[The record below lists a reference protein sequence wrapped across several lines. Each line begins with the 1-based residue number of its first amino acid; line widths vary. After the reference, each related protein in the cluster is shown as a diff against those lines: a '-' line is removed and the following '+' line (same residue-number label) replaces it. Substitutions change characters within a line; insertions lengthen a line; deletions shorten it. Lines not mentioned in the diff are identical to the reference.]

1 MCKYWIAALSLTIA
15 TTHPAAAQDAGRFGI
30 TFQVPAALGFI
41 WHATDKVALRPEFN
55 IGTASAGSAD
65 NLMWGVAISAPYYLT
80 NRDNVRTYLSP
91 RVGYTRWTYD
101 YVAGSASASTSQSQL
116 NYSGSFGAQYAPI
129 KRFNIFGETGY
140 GYARNTSSAG
150 SSSIVTSSTWSLRS
164 NVGVILYFD
173 P

>member
-1 MCKYWIAALSLTIA
+1 MRKYWVTALSLTIA
-15 TTHPAAAQDAGRFGI
+15 SAHPAKAQDAGRLGI

-41 WHATDKVALRPEFN
+41 WHATDRLALRPEFN
-55 IGTASAGSAD
+55 IATSSGGSTD

-80 NRDNVRTYLSP
+80 NHENVRTYLSP
-91 RVGYTRWTYD
+91 RVAYARSSFD
-101 YVAGSASASTSQSQL
+101 YVLGTTSVTATQSQL
-116 NYSGSFGAQYAPI
+116 AYSGSFGAQYAPI

-140 GYARNTSSAG
+140 GYTHFSASSPQTTT
-150 SSSIVTSSTWSLRS
+150 VTSNNWGLRS